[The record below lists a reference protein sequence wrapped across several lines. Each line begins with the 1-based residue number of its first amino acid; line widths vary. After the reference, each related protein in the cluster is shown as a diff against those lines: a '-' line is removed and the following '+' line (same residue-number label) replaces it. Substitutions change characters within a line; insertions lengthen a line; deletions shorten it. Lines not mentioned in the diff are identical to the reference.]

1 MSESKESA
9 GEQDRVLAS
18 SSSSVLI
25 DRSIGFSCSG
35 RLDNDP
41 GVIFPDA
48 DSFVEPGV
56 ILPVTDAAAAAAADI
71 RSA

>member
-9 GEQDRVLAS
+9 GEQDRVLVS

-35 RLDNDP
+35 ISDRDP
-41 GVIFPDA
+41 GVSFPEA
-48 DSFVEPGV
+48 DDDDNFVDTGV
-56 ILPVTDAAAAAAADI
+56 TFPVTAADI